1 MSSRS
6 ATLPVSLFVALAMAQ
21 TGCAGGWLRAD
32 GGGAY
37 SIAKGPVR
45 GGAAVSAEGA
55 FQPKGKWIDG
65 GPIPL
70 AVHTSLTGI
79 STEGRK
85 SLGWGTGLTYFRPPR
100 PVSGYAAVGS
110 NAHIDT
116 FDGNVSAGNF
126 SPYGEVGVR
135 ASVPARY
142 EDGSGAFVN
151 LGFAALSSVNYLRL
165 ADQPVDGFLLL
176 KLGIGWEHAPSKP

>member
-1 MSSRS
+1 MRR
-6 ATLPVSLFVALAMAQ
+6 LSLSLALLFALTGT

-45 GGAAVSAEGA
+45 GGGVVSVEAAGA
-55 FQPKGKWIDG
+55 LKGKWIDG

-85 SLGWGTGLTYFRPPR
+85 SLGWGTGMTYFRPPR
-100 PVSGYAAVGS
+100 PVSGYASVGS
-110 NAHIDT
+110 NAHIDS
-116 FDGNVSAGNF
+116 FDGDVSAGNF

-142 EDGSGAFVN
+142 DDGSGMFLS
-151 LGFAALSSVNYLRL
+151 LGFAALSSVNYLKL
-165 ADQPVDGFLLL
+165 TEQPIDGFALL
-176 KLGIGWEHAPSKP
+176 KLGVGWELVPGKP